1 MTNITASILILVF
14 LAITFIQSAYDKS
27 FHWNDNVSWLKG
39 HFANS
44 ILKNLVPQAL
54 AIILVLELVA
64 GVLSLI
70 GCAQL
75 FINKQT
81 TFGYYGAVTS
91 AVTLLCLL
99 FGQRVAKDYVGAQ
112 TIAIYFI
119 PAIIGVYLLA

>member
-1 MTNITASILILVF
+1 MANIATSVLILVF

-27 FHWNDNVSWLKG
+27 FHWNDNVGWLKG
-39 HFANS
+39 HFATS

-54 AIILVLELVA
+54 AVILVLELVA

-75 FINKQT
+75 FINGER

-119 PAIIGVYLLA
+119 PAVIGVYLLA

>member
-1 MTNITASILILVF
+1 MTNISTSVLILVF

-39 HFANS
+39 HFATS

-75 FINKQT
+75 FINGQT

-119 PAIIGVYLLA
+119 PAVIGVFLLS